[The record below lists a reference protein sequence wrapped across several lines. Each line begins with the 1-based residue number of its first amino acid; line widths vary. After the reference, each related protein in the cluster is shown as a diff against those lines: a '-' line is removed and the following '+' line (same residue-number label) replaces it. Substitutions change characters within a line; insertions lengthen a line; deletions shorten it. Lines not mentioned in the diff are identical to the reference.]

1 MYGVPWYVEFISYA
15 SAITQILFSIIV
27 PIFLFLI
34 WRNLRALSLEY
45 SKVNEVA
52 FVKKVEKKEDKK
64 T

>member
-34 WRNLRALSLEY
+34 WRNLRVLSLKY
-45 SKVNEVA
+45 SKTEEVTP
-52 FVKKVEKKEDKK
+52 VKKENKEEK
-64 T
+64 